1 MLRLNRI
8 LPAGCLLV
16 CLMFARAATAQSIGD
31 AAGTPDAAN
40 PQAAAKGDAAAEA
53 PGPSLGSS
61 ETQKP
66 KVGESDKPA
75 AAPPAPQKPK
85 QLKPELASLRD
96 QVRRA
101 LAQHQNQALNT
112 RDNSAT
118 EIMNY
123 CLGFG
128 CNTEV
133 LLEGP
138 GGRKLNGITCLCWGY
153 PCAGFEMLGRG
164 QDHIVARIGYGYQE
178 RPGEFLAMLAMSRV
192 PPTYPIRSGKTTR
205 TVADLVEAEK
215 LSCRSGGDLSL
226 KLIALQ
232 YYLEQPTWKNNLD
245 EDWSLERIIRE
256 ELAQPVVAASDGGLN
271 RLMGLSYAVVHRAKH
286 NEPIEGQYQRAQKYI
301 SDFHDFALALQ
312 NTDGSWGP
320 YLLTARS
327 TSPDPGIQLRSTGR
341 VLEWLAVSLPDE
353 RLEDPRVIRAVETVT
368 RLLSSQ
374 RYGWNVP
381 SLSTREI
388 GAVGHALHALTMYDE
403 RVFKPADAAE
413 KPPAEKPSPATASR
427 GMSKQK

>member
-8 LPAGCLLV
+8 LPAGCMLA

-40 PQAAAKGDAAAEA
+40 PQAAAK
-53 PGPSLGSS
+53 
-61 ETQKP
+61 
-66 KVGESDKPA
+66 SDA
-75 AAPPAPQKPK
+75 AAPPAPEKPK

-101 LAQHQNQALNT
+101 LAQHQQQALNT

-153 PCAGFEMLGRG
+153 PCAGFEMLGPS

-178 RPGEFLAMLAMSRV
+178 CPGEFLAMLAMSRV

-232 YYLEQPTWKNNLD
+232 YYLEQPTWKNDLD

-256 ELAQPVVAASDGGLN
+256 ELAQPVVSTPDGGLN